1 MRREEEA
8 ALNEEKREKAKRKQ
22 KSKKKV
28 RYSLS
33 FYYPYTLQSKNV
45 VFGVV
50 HDGMDMQDSL
60 PSCSWKAK
68 KKGEEKKHL
77 VRL

>member
-1 MRREEEA
+1 MKKKG
-8 ALNEEKREKAKRKQ
+8 KRQKENK